1 VAKFMAGFLIR
12 DLPFED
18 EEFRI
23 IGNVSTIWGLRVRS
37 PHPPLLS
44 MMCASWQILIA
55 IATTVYIYFVLPIKI
70 RGFDLMSAHDA
81 NAPAHPTDPT
91 MLDKG
96 LSKREYIAAIAL
108 AATDSSA
115 TAQERAKQAVELAD
129 ALFKALYS

>member
-1 VAKFMAGFLIR
+1 
-12 DLPFED
+12 
-18 EEFRI
+18 
-23 IGNVSTIWGLRVRS
+23 
-37 PHPPLLS
+37 
-44 MMCASWQILIA
+44 
-55 IATTVYIYFVLPIKI
+55 
-70 RGFDLMSAHDA
+70 MSVHDA

-108 AATDSSA
+108 AATDSSK